1 MYTQAITSEHAVTT
15 SILFLQKNGFISKT
29 MSVAEMAQR
38 DAYGSLFQ
46 FIYSSSGIGL
56 SEQEKEKIA
65 ELATYKRLSKR
76 QFFLEQGEMCKYI
89 GFIINGATRMFSI
102 NERGDQS
109 VIVFS
114 LEDSWIA
121 DHDSFKNKGHS
132 SYHIE
137 ALEDTELLLLTS
149 AQKDYLKLHI
159 PAVAEMFSRYDQQQ
173 LVLTQRRINILLGMT
188 AEERYEDLQ
197 QNNPEYG
204 QRFSQKTIAAYLGI
218 KQQSLS
224 RIRRRQLQ

>member
-1 MYTQAITSEHAVTT
+1 MHTQAITSEHAVTT
-15 SILFLQKNGFISKT
+15 SMLSLQKNGFISKR
-29 MSVAEMAQR
+29 MSAAERAER

-46 FIYSSSGIGL
+46 FISSSSGISL
-56 SEQEKEKIA
+56 SVQEKEKIA
-65 ELATYKRLSKR
+65 ELATFKQLSKR
-76 QFFLEQGEMCKYI
+76 QFFLEQGAMCKHI

-121 DHDSFKNKGHS
+121 DHDSFKNKGFS

-137 ALEDTELLLLTS
+137 ALEDTELLLLNS
-149 AQKDYLKLHI
+149 VQKDYLKLHI
-159 PAVAEMFSRYDQQQ
+159 PAFAEMFSRYDQQQ
-173 LVLTQRRINILLGMT
+173 LVLTQKRINILLCMT
-188 AEERYEDLQ
+188 AEERYADLQ

-204 QRFSQKTIAAYLGI
+204 QRFSQKAIAAYLGI

>member
-1 MYTQAITSEHAVTT
+1 VNTSEHAVTT
-15 SILFLQKNGFISKT
+15 LMPFPQKNGFISKR
-29 MSVAEMAQR
+29 MSAVERAER

-46 FIYSSSGIGL
+46 YISSSSGISL

-65 ELATYKRLSKR
+65 ESTKFKQLSKR
-76 QFFLEQGEMCKYI
+76 QYFLEQGEMCKHI
-89 GFIINGATRMFSI
+89 GFIVNGATRMFSI

-114 LEDSWIA
+114 LKDSWIA
-121 DHDSFKNKGHS
+121 DHDSFKNKGYS

-137 ALEDTELLLLTS
+137 ALEDTELILLNS

-173 LVLTQRRINILLGMT
+173 LVLTQKRINMLLCMT
-188 AEERYEDLQ
+188 AEERYAELQ
-197 QNNPEYG
+197 KNNPEYG

-218 KQQSLS
+218 KQQSLC
-224 RIRRRQLQ
+224 RIRRRQL

>member
-1 MYTQAITSEHAVTT
+1 MYTQATTSEDAVTT
-15 SILFLQKNGFISKT
+15 SMLFLQKNGFISKT
-29 MSVAEMAQR
+29 MSAPETAEKE
-38 DAYGSLFQ
+38 AYGSLFQ
-46 FIYSSSGIGL
+46 FISSSSGISL
-56 SEQEKEKIA
+56 SEQDKEKIA

-114 LEDSWIA
+114 LKDSWIA
-121 DHDSFKNKGHS
+121 DHDSFKNHRYS

-137 ALEDTELLLLTS
+137 ALEDTELLLLNS

-173 LVLTQRRINILLGMT
+173 LVLTQKRINILLCMT
-188 AEERYEDLQ
+188 AEERYADLQ

-204 QRFSQKTIAAYLGI
+204 QRFSQKAIAAYLGI